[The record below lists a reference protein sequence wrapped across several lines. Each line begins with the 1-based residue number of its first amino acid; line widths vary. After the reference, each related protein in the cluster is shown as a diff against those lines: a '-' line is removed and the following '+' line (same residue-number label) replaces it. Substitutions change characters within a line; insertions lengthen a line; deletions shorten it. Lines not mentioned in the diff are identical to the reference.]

1 MIHSNQTVLLKDNH
15 YVSID
20 IYSITLCQHYSAN
33 EYILKGTRWGQ
44 VSSRCYP
51 IEWRLLSMDRIIKIS
66 LGLFM
71 VILVVFVS
79 VVSYQVFVE
88 KAYVTS
94 LSSTYSYT
102 CTITT
107 DSPLSNV
114 TLFLPVPADPSGNSP
129 IVAQFSAQDIAGL
142 PDDWTVT
149 LYDTGKSTMAKIT
162 TPLIS
167 PPAGTSPEKPYV
179 ILLSSEMKSDKVIDT
194 REPIQNSALF
204 RPVRDLRQV
213 SCPPDSSLVKGTPQ
227 CYHYL
232 TSLYAD
238 YQATSNA
245 SVTITSSLTGKNSWK
260 IFEPK
265 SNEYTTTI
273 NLLMSGENHGWS
285 TMKGTLTNSFG
296 NYDAPVIPA

>member
-1 MIHSNQTVLLKDNH
+1 
-15 YVSID
+15 
-20 IYSITLCQHYSAN
+20 
-33 EYILKGTRWGQ
+33 
-44 VSSRCYP
+44 
-51 IEWRLLSMDRIIKIS
+51 MDRIIKIS

-71 VILVVFVS
+71 VIFVVFVS

-88 KAYVTS
+88 KAYRNS

-107 DSPLSNV
+107 DSTLSNV

-129 IVAQFSAQDIAGL
+129 IVAQFSAHAIAGL
-142 PDDWTVT
+142 PENWTVT
-149 LYDTGKSTMAKIT
+149 LYDTGKATMVRIT
-162 TPLIS
+162 TPLIT
-167 PPAGTSPEKPYV
+167 PPVGTSPEKPYV
-179 ILLSSEMKSDKVIDT
+179 ILLSSEMQTDKVIDT
-194 REPIQNSALF
+194 REPLKNSALF
-204 RPVRDLRQV
+204 RPVRDLQQV

-238 YQATSNA
+238 YQSPSNA

-265 SNEYTTTI
+265 SNSYTTSI
-273 NLLMSGENHGWS
+273 SLKMSGDRHSWS
-285 TMKGTLTNSFG
+285 TMNGTLKKSIG
-296 NYDAPVIPA
+296 IYDAPFTTT